1 MKEEEKQASD
11 LPEAASFPPPHTNRR
26 KAKRRGSAAV
36 FFGWWWLGSS
46 AGLKFARHSLS
57 AVGNKGSPSVSPC
70 GAGGGLKGREKNN
83 FPGEFI
89 FATSRCGGEKN
100 EIKKKKRLLTLRRRR
115 KKRREINFF
124 LPFSWFVGRWGSLF
138 PAPPHNAENEE

>member
-26 KAKRRGSAAV
+26 KEKKKGV
-36 FFGWWWLGSS
+36 GGGFFWGWLVSS

-70 GAGGGLKGREKNN
+70 GAGGGLKGRGKTI
-83 FPGEFI
+83 FPESSF
-89 FATSRCGGEKN
+89 SRHRGAAA
-100 EIKKKKRLLTLRRRR
+100 KKVK
-115 KKRREINFF
+115 
-124 LPFSWFVGRWGSLF
+124 
-138 PAPPHNAENEE
+138 